1 MAPRLDRLDLS
12 TLGLAPGAGRRLEV
26 EVGVGELEF
35 GGERYEVDP
44 DPVLAALEISRLSGP
59 GFAFRLSLECL
70 LRGPCMRC
78 LKDAAM
84 PIEIEAREVET
95 GSSAP
100 SSGDESE
107 DELAS
112 PYVVDDVLDLSAW
125 ARDALVLGLPAKILC
140 REDCPGLCPVCA
152 VDLSEVGEDHSHA
165 EEPDPRWAK
174 LRELRLD

>member
-1 MAPRLDRLDLS
+1 MAPRLDKLDLS

-26 EVGVGELEF
+26 EVGVGELDF
-35 GGERYEVDP
+35 GGERYAVDP
-44 DPVLAALEISRLSGP
+44 DPVPGTLEISRLSGP
-59 GFAFRLSLECL
+59 GFALRLRFECV

-84 PIEIEAREVET
+84 PVAVDAREVET
-95 GSSAP
+95 GAAAGAGG
-100 SSGDESE
+100 GDPG

-112 PYVVDDVLDLSAW
+112 PYVAEEVLDVSAW
-125 ARDALVLGLPAKILC
+125 ARDALVLSLPARVLC

-152 VDLSEVGEDHSHA
+152 ADLSEVGEDHSHA
-165 EEPDPRWAK
+165 EAPDPRWAK